1 MSDTSS
7 GGDGN
12 GDGGAVH
19 RGTDTV
25 VGDSKVIPDKGPEPD
40 AVHRGHGH
48 GHGHGGGA
56 PAG

>member
-7 GGDGN
+7 GGN

-40 AVHRGHGH
+40 AVHRGPHH
-48 GHGHGGGA
+48 PPGGDA
-56 PAG
+56 PAP